1 MRFDARDLAHA
12 WLAVAQASGTEK
24 LLPFLY
30 RTVSIEE
37 YLHGVR
43 LTATDRY
50 VLLTS
55 WVPALD
61 DDYYNSKAPTVEDA
75 PERTVVA
82 QDPDGRA
89 RGLCGYLLSLVNRI
103 DPEEYVPGQVEISI
117 DFDVQMP
124 VGVGDDVTFEG
135 LEPTYTVLNVPDVER
150 VYLPIIG
157 NTTIAGDAWRSV
169 THSHTPVST
178 VEIGLNPEFLERI
191 GKVRKHA
198 AGPLAWTFGGSDK
211 AALIEWRDSD
221 PHISGVVMP
230 RKLDKGEESPHF
242 PGVFVKDKDTDAPD
256 DETTDCATC
265 ASGQVCLQHSS
276 GLVTVTDLAAA
287 DLALLG
293 QAAELVITTQFGSAS
308 MLQRK
313 LRLGFAK
320 AGHLMDELE
329 ARGIVGPAD
338 EGKARDVLVT
348 VGELAEVLAD
358 FQPQPAGV

>member
-12 WLAVAQASGTEK
+12 WLAVAQAAGTEK

-50 VLLTS
+50 VLLTT

-61 DDYYNSKAPTVEDA
+61 DAYYNSKAPTVEDA

-89 RGLCGYLLSLVNRI
+89 RGLCGYVLSLVNRI

-124 VGVGDDVTFEG
+124 VGVGDDATFEG
-135 LEPTYTVLNVPDVER
+135 LEPTYTVLNVPDTER

-157 NTTIAGDAWRSV
+157 AVTVAGDAWRSV
-169 THSHTPVST
+169 THSHVPEST
-178 VEIGLNPEFLERI
+178 REIMLNPEFLERI

-198 AGPLAWTFGGSDK
+198 AGPLTWTFGGSDR
-211 AALIEWRDSD
+211 AALIEWRESD

-230 RKLDKGEESPHF
+230 RKLEKGEESPHF
-242 PGVFVKDKDTDAPD
+242 PGIVVKAAEVDD
-256 DETTDCATC
+256 DEDPDGNANL
-265 ASGQVCLQHSS
+265 A
-276 GLVTVTDLAAA
+276 TDLGAA
-287 DLALLG
+287 DLQLVG
-293 QAAELVITTQFGSAS
+293 DAANLVITTQFGSVS

-313 LRLGFAK
+313 LRVGFAK

-329 ARGIVGPAD
+329 ARGIVGPHA
-338 EGKARDVLVT
+338 EGQARDVLVP
-348 VGELAEVLAD
+348 VAELASVLAD
-358 FQPQPAGV
+358 FAPQTADA